1 MAKATR
7 IVSMH
12 SGYETNGVYT
22 DGFLARPA
30 SGTGLPGV
38 VLLSGMGGMTWTQ
51 REITR
56 HFARAGFVALSPDY
70 MGESLEGHAQR
81 LRAKNALDVE
91 HATKQIIGGAA
102 FLRSLPWV
110 GPKGRVGILGFC
122 LGGGLAILAAAR
134 SREFASAVIYHHS
147 LFPDERELDTL
158 DCPLQYHIGTNDH
171 STPKDEIDAFTRAMD
186 ARGKKFELNWYEGM
200 EHSFAQIAPDAKVSA
215 PRRAA
220 TDLSYERS
228 FAFFHRTLGR
238 KGGAGTAKKVQ
249 ARKPRAKKAR

>member
-1 MAKATR
+1 
-7 IVSMH
+7 MH
-12 SGYETNGVYT
+12 SGYESGGVYT

-56 HFARAGFVALSPDY
+56 HFARAGFVAISPDF
-70 MGESLEGHAQR
+70 MGESLDGHAAR
-81 LRAKNALDVE
+81 LRAKNALDVD
-91 HATKQIIGGAA
+91 HATKKIIGAAA
-102 FLRSLPWV
+102 FLRYLPWV
-110 GPKGRVGILGFC
+110 GLRGRVGILGFC

-147 LFPDERELDTL
+147 LFPDERELEGL
-158 DCPLQYHIGTNDH
+158 NGPMQYHIGTNDH
-171 STPKDEIDAFTRAMD
+171 STPKDEIDAFTAALDR
-186 ARGKKFELNWYEGM
+186 RGKKYELHWYEGM

-215 PRRAA
+215 LRRAA
-220 TDLSYERS
+220 TDLSYDRS

-238 KGGAGTAKKVQ
+238 KGKARKVPAKKTRSKK
-249 ARKPRAKKAR
+249 AAAKKAR

>member
-22 DGFLARPA
+22 DGFLARPS

-56 HFARAGFVALSPDY
+56 HFARAGFVAMSPDF
-70 MGESLEGHAQR
+70 MGESLDGHAQR
-81 LRAKNALDVE
+81 LRAKNALDVD
-91 HATKQIIGGAA
+91 HATKQIIGAAA
-102 FLRSLPWV
+102 FLRGLPWV

-134 SREFASAVIYHHS
+134 SKEFQSAVIYHHS
-147 LFPDERELDTL
+147 LFPDERELDTF
-158 DCPLQYHIGTNDH
+158 DCPMQYHIGTNDH
-171 STPKDEIDAFTRAMD
+171 STPKDEIDAFSAAMA
-186 ARGKKFELNWYEGM
+186 ARGKTFELNWYKDM

-220 TDLSYERS
+220 TDLSYDRS
-228 FAFFHRTLGR
+228 FAFFHRTLG
-238 KGGAGTAKKVQ
+238 KKSKAKAKK
-249 ARKPRAKKAR
+249 PAKKRAR

>member
-1 MAKATR
+1 
-7 IVSMH
+7 MH
-12 SGYETNGVYT
+12 AGYETKGVYT
-22 DGFLARPA
+22 DAFLARPA
-30 SGTGLPGV
+30 AGTGHPGV

-56 HFARAGFVALSPDY
+56 HFARAGFVAISPDY
-70 MGESLEGHAQR
+70 MGASLPGHADR
-81 LRAKNALDVE
+81 LRAKNSLDVE
-91 HATKQIIGGAA
+91 SATKQIIGAA
-102 FLRSLPWV
+102 DFLRSLPWV

-134 SREFASAVIYHHS
+134 SREFASTVIYHHS
-147 LFPDERELDTL
+147 LFPDERELDSL

-171 STPKDEIDAFTRAMD
+171 STPKDEIDAFSAAMA
-186 ARGKKFELNWYEGM
+186 ARGKTFELHWYKDM

-220 TDLSYERS
+220 TDLSYDRS

-238 KGGAGTAKKVQ
+238 KPKKAGKAARRKSPAKT
-249 ARKPRAKKAR
+249 RAKKAR

>member
-1 MAKATR
+1 MAKSTR

-12 SGYETNGVYT
+12 SGYETKGVYT

-56 HFARAGFVALSPDY
+56 RFARAGFVAISPDF
-70 MGESLEGHAQR
+70 MGESLDGHADR
-81 LRAKNALDVE
+81 LRAKNALDVD
-91 HATKQIIGGAA
+91 HATRQIIGAAA

-110 GPKGRVGILGFC
+110 GARGRVGIMGFC

-134 SREFASAVIYHHS
+134 SREFASSVIYHHS
-147 LFPDERELDTL
+147 LFPDERELEGL
-158 DCPLQYHIGTNDH
+158 NGPMQYHIGTNDH
-171 STPKDEIDAFTRAMD
+171 STPKDEIDAFTAALDRL
-186 ARGKKFELNWYEGM
+186 GKKCELHWYDGM

-215 PRRAA
+215 PRKAA
-220 TDLSYERS
+220 TDLSYDRS

-238 KGGAGTAKKVQ
+238 KTREAAKKK
-249 ARKPRAKKAR
+249 AAKKKR